1 MFSDYWLHNKGAAPV
16 GYQPVTVQIKP
27 SLVAGQGPF
36 KLPVVVA
43 SEWTDDAA
51 AGSVTFVAPAGW
63 EVAPAQRV
71 FRLAAG
77 AHLAFDA
84 TVTPARNAA
93 AGRYFVA
100 ARIEDAAGQVHEDV
114 VRIDYLPAGR
124 TNGKATET
132 DLRSAILYAAV
143 ARAMKPTGGEPQT
156 KPPADGLATDDSGAE
171 LEVELVGGEVRLRAG
186 ERGSVQVGLRNRAA
200 SEIRGEAQIIS
211 PHETWPAITP
221 WTQGFEV
228 AAGSEATVTFA
239 VEPPFDFPRGT
250 WWALVKVMYFG
261 RLTYTE
267 SVPIEVAAA
276 TRVETPVPA

>member
-1 MFSDYWLHNKGAAPV
+1 
-16 GYQPVTVQIKP
+16 
-27 SLVAGQGPF
+27 
-36 KLPVVVA
+36 
-43 SEWTDDAA
+43 
-51 AGSVTFVAPAGW
+51 VAPK
-63 EVAPAQRV
+63 ERV

-114 VRIDYLPAGR
+114 VRVDYQPAGR

-132 DLRSAILYAAV
+132 DLRSAPLYAAV
-143 ARAMKPTGGEPQT
+143 ARAMKPTGGEPET
-156 KPPADGLATDDSGAE
+156 SPPADGLAVDASGAE
-171 LEVELVGGEVRLRAG
+171 LDVELVGGEVRLRAG
-186 ERGSVQVGLRNRAA
+186 ERGSVEIRLRNRAR

-221 WTQGFEV
+221 WTQGFSV
-228 AAGSEATVTFA
+228 AAGETSTVRFA
-239 VEPPFDFPRGT
+239 VEPPFGSPGGT
-250 WWALVKVMYFG
+250 WWALIKVMYFG

-267 SVPIEVAAA
+267 SVPIEIAAA